1 MQQVIIGVKE
11 YSPLHLL
18 PSFDVIKGIPV
29 DYMHCVLI
37 GMVKNMAKLWFNS
50 TNHTKEYDMSAVYV
64 YCSCK
69 NSASYISMLEPCQ
82 ILTVKD
88 TTFQLNVHSFPRL

>member
-1 MQQVIIGVKE
+1 MQVICGVKG

-37 GMVKNMAKLWFNS
+37 GVVKNMVKLWFNS
-50 TNHTKEYDMSAVYV
+50 TNHRKEWYMI
-64 YCSCK
+64 C
-69 NSASYISMLEPCQ
+69 M
-82 ILTVKD
+82 
-88 TTFQLNVHSFPRL
+88 